1 MTSASRN
8 AMRDH
13 VPDVLIDLR
22 KELGYTKEEMAAR
35 LNISPRSYYDLEKG
49 VSQCSAPVLVRL
61 VNLIPDP
68 ECRVSFMEEIQV
80 WMDQYENA
88 AQL

>member
-68 ECRVSFMEEIQV
+68 ERRVSFMEEIQV

>member
-13 VPDVLIDLR
+13 VPDALIDLR

-68 ECRVSFMEEIQV
+68 ERRLRFWEELEV
-80 WMDQYENA
+80 RMDQYENA

>member
-1 MTSASRN
+1 MPNASRN
-8 AMRDH
+8 AVRE
-13 VPDVLIDLR
+13 DVSEELAALR
-22 KELGYTKEEMAAR
+22 KELNCTKEEMAAR

-49 VSQCSAPVLVRL
+49 VSQCSAPVLIRM

-68 ECRVSFMEEIQV
+68 LRRLRFLEQV
-80 WMDQYENA
+80 QVRMDQYENA

>member
-13 VPDVLIDLR
+13 VPNALTELR
-22 KELGYTKEEMAAR
+22 KELRHTKEEMSVR

-68 ECRVSFMEEIQV
+68 ERRLCFLEQLQAR
-80 WMDQYENA
+80 MDQYENA

>member
-1 MTSASRN
+1 M
-8 AMRDH
+8 
-13 VPDVLIDLR
+13 
-22 KELGYTKEEMAAR
+22 
-35 LNISPRSYYDLEKG
+35 EKG

-68 ECRVSFMEEIQV
+68 ERRLCFLEQLQAR
-80 WMDQYENA
+80 MDQYENA